1 MSIVANKPEP
11 LIYEMSNPG
20 AVGYSLPEFDVP
32 CTDMPAKH
40 LLREELNLP
49 EVGEVDVVRHFTR
62 LSQKNYCV
70 DLGIYPLGSCTMKY
84 NPKLNEE
91 AIRLFGFSQ
100 LHPMQPVE
108 TAQGAMQL
116 MYELQEDLGEI
127 SGLPGVTLQP
137 AAGAQGELVGILI
150 IRAYHIARGDTA
162 RSEVLIPDSAH
173 GTNPAT
179 SAMAGYQVVQVKSD
193 ARGNMD
199 LDDLRAKVSNKTA
212 GIMFT
217 NPNTLGLFE
226 EHVREVNQIIHDVG
240 GLVYGD
246 GANLNAIVGIARPGD
261 LGFDV
266 IHSNLHKTFSVPH
279 GGGGPGSGPVMVR
292 ADLAQFLP
300 SPVVDKSSPRQDGVG
315 GDTYVFKT
323 PEHSIG
329 RIKSFWGNFLAL
341 VRAYTYIRSFGKE
354 HLKEIAEDSVLNANY
369 LLALIR
375 DVYDPQVPER
385 ICKHEFV
392 LNGTRFKKEYGVSTL
407 DVAKRIIDFGYYPPT
422 IYFPLIVPE
431 CLMIEPTETQSKASL
446 DEFAAALRQIAE
458 EARTNPQLLHDAPH
472 DTPVTRLDDVKAARE
487 PILRYKHREP
497 QAAMHE
503 PAKVPTA

>member
-11 LIYEMSNPG
+11 LLYEMSNPG
-20 AVGYSLPEFDVP
+20 TIGYSLPDCDVP
-32 CTDMPAKH
+32 TTELPTHM
-40 LLREELNLP
+40 LRAELNLP

-70 DLGIYPLGSCTMKY
+70 DMGIYPLGSCTMKY
-84 NPKLNEE
+84 NPKINEE
-91 AIRLFGFSQ
+91 AIRLFGMSQ
-100 LHPMQPVE
+100 VHPMQPVE

-116 MYELQEDLGEI
+116 MFELQNYLGEI
-127 SGLPGVTLQP
+127 SGLPAVTLQP
-137 AAGAQGELVGILI
+137 AAGAQGELVGVLI
-150 IRAYHIARGDTA
+150 IRAYHLARGDAA
-162 RSEVLIPDSAH
+162 RTEILIPDSAH

-179 SAMAGYQVVQVKSD
+179 SAMAGYQVVQVNSD
-193 ARGNMD
+193 ARGDMD
-199 LDDLRAKVSNKTA
+199 LNDLRSKVSDKTA

-226 EHVREVNQIIHDVG
+226 ENVREVNQIIHEAG

-246 GANLNAIVGIARPGD
+246 GANLNAIVGVARPGD

-292 ADLAQFLP
+292 LDLAQFLP
-300 SPVVDKSSPRQDGVG
+300 SPVVAKQGDK
-315 GDTYVFKT
+315 YVFVT
-323 PEHSIG
+323 PAHSIG

-341 VRAYTYIRSFGKE
+341 VRAYTYIRTYGKE
-354 HLKEIAEDSVLNANY
+354 YLKDIAEVSVLNANY

-385 ICKHEFV
+385 ISKHEFV
-392 LNGTRFKKEYGVSTL
+392 LNGTRFKKDFGVSTL
-407 DVAKRIIDFGYYPPT
+407 DVAKRIIDYGYYPPT

-431 CLMIEPTETQSKASL
+431 CLMIEPAETQSKASL
-446 DEFAAALRQIAE
+446 DEFADALRKIAQ
-458 EARTNPQLLHDAPH
+458 EAREHPQLLHDAPH

-487 PILRYKHREP
+487 PILRFKH
-497 QAAMHE
+497 A
-503 PAKVPTA
+503 

>member
-11 LIYEMSNPG
+11 LLYELSNSG
-20 AVGYSLPEFDVP
+20 TVGYSLPDCDVP
-32 CTDMPAKH
+32 TTALPNH
-40 LLREELNLP
+40 LMRSDLRLP
-49 EVGEVDVVRHFTR
+49 EVSEVDVVRHFTR

-84 NPKLNEE
+84 NPKINEE
-91 AIRLFGFSQ
+91 AIRLFGMSQ
-100 LHPMQPVE
+100 VHPMQMPE

-116 MYELQEDLGEI
+116 MHELQNYLGEI
-127 SGLPGVTLQP
+127 SGLPAVTLQP
-137 AAGAQGELVGILI
+137 AAGAQGELTGVLV
-150 IRAYHIARGDTA
+150 IRAYHLSRGDTA
-162 RSEVLIPDSAH
+162 RSQVLIPDSAH

-179 SAMAGYQVVQVKSD
+179 SAMAGYKVVEVKSD
-193 ARGNMD
+193 ARGDMD

-226 EHVREVNQIIHDVG
+226 EHVRQVNQIIHDAG

-246 GANLNAIVGIARPGD
+246 GANLNAIVGVARPGD

-279 GGGGPGSGPVMVR
+279 GGGGPGSGPVMAR
-292 ADLAQFLP
+292 ADLAEFLP
-300 SPVVDKSSPRQDGVG
+300 SPVVAKEG
-315 GDTYVFKT
+315 GEYVFKH
-323 PEHSIG
+323 PARSIG

-341 VRAYTYIRSFGKE
+341 VRAYTYIRSYGRE
-354 HLKEIAEDSVLNANY
+354 HLKEIAEISVLNANY

-375 DVYDPQVPER
+375 HAYDPQIPER
-385 ICKHEFV
+385 VCKHEFV

-407 DVAKRIIDFGYYPPT
+407 DVAKRIIDYGFYPPT

-446 DEFAAALRQIAE
+446 DEFADALLKIAQ

-472 DTPVTRLDDVKAARE
+472 DTPVTRLDDVRAARE
-487 PILRYKHREP
+487 PVLHFKILEP
-497 QAAMHE
+497 MAKMPE
-503 PAKVPTA
+503 PDKVPTA

>member
-20 AVGYSLPEFDVP
+20 TIGYSLPECDVP
-32 CTDMPAKH
+32 TTALPENM
-40 LLREELNLP
+40 LRTELNLP

-70 DLGIYPLGSCTMKY
+70 DMGIYPLGSCTMKY
-84 NPKLNEE
+84 NPKINEE
-91 AIRLFGFSQ
+91 AIRLFGMSQ
-100 LHPMQPVE
+100 VHPMQPVE

-116 MYELQEDLGEI
+116 LYELQNYLGEI
-127 SGLPGVTLQP
+127 SGLPAVTLQP
-137 AAGAQGELVGILI
+137 AAGAQGELVGVLV
-150 IRAYHIARGDTA
+150 IRAYHLARGDTA
-162 RSEVLIPDSAH
+162 RTEILIPDSAH

-179 SAMAGYQVVQVKSD
+179 SAMAGYQVVQVNSD
-193 ARGNMD
+193 ARGDMD
-199 LDDLRAKVSNKTA
+199 LDDLRSKVSNKTA

-226 EHVREVNQIIHDVG
+226 ENVRQVNQIIHDAG

-246 GANLNAIVGIARPGD
+246 GANLNAIVGVARPGD

-300 SPVVDKSSPRQDGVG
+300 SPVVAKDRN
-315 GDTYVFKT
+315 TYVFVT

-341 VRAYTYIRSFGKE
+341 VRAYTYIRSYGKE
-354 HLKEIAEDSVLNANY
+354 YLKDIAEVSVLNANY

-385 ICKHEFV
+385 ISKHEFV
-392 LNGTRFKKEYGVSTL
+392 LNGTRFKKDYGVSTL
-407 DVAKRIIDFGYYPPT
+407 DVAKRIIDYGYYPPT

-446 DEFAAALRQIAE
+446 DEFADALRQIAQ
-458 EARTNPQLLHDAPH
+458 EARDNPQLLHDAPH
-472 DTPVTRLDDVKAARE
+472 DTPVTRLDDVKAARD
-487 PILRYKHREP
+487 PILRYNHHDPAAHMSQPKH
-497 QAAMHE
+497 
-503 PAKVPTA
+503 VPTA

>member
-20 AVGYSLPEFDVP
+20 TIGYSLPESDVP
-32 CTDMPAKH
+32 ETPLPTALM
-40 LLREELNLP
+40 REDLPLP
-49 EVGEVDVVRHFTR
+49 EVSEVDVVRHFTR

-84 NPKLNEE
+84 NPKINEE
-91 AIRLFGFSQ
+91 AVRLVGLAQ
-100 LHPMQPVE
+100 IHPLLEPHA
-108 TAQGAMQL
+108 AQGAMQL
-116 MYELQEDLGEI
+116 MYELQEYLAEI
-127 SGLPGVTLQP
+127 SGLPAVTLQP
-137 AAGAQGELVGILI
+137 AAGAQGELTGILI
-150 IRAYHIARGDTA
+150 IRAYHLARGDSRRTQ
-162 RSEVLIPDSAH
+162 VLIPDSAH

-179 SAMAGYQVVQVKSD
+179 SAMAGYKVVEVKSD

-199 LDDLRAKVSNKTA
+199 LNDLRAKVSDQTA

-226 EHVREVNQIIHDVG
+226 EHVREVNQMVHDAG

-279 GGGGPGSGPVMVR
+279 GGGGPGAGPVMAR

-300 SPVVDKSSPRQDGVG
+300 GPVVAKA
-315 GDTYVFKT
+315 GDEYVWHT

-341 VRAYTYIRSFGKE
+341 VRAYAYIRSYGKE
-354 HLKEIAEDSVLNANY
+354 HLREIAEIAVLNANY
-369 LLALIR
+369 LLARLR
-375 DVYDPQVPER
+375 NTYDLQVPER
-385 ICKHEFV
+385 DCKHEFV
-392 LNGTRFKKEYGVSTL
+392 LNGSRFKKEYGVNTL
-407 DVAKRIIDFGYYPPT
+407 DVAKRIIDYGFYPPT

-446 DEFAAALRQIAE
+446 DEYAEALLKIAE

-487 PILRYKHREP
+487 PILRYKRY
-497 QAAMHE
+497 E
-503 PAKVPTA
+503 PAVPRYAPETAPTA

>member
-20 AVGYSLPEFDVP
+20 TVGYSLPEFDVP
-32 CTDMPAKH
+32 CSDLPTHMM
-40 LLREELNLP
+40 REELNLP

-62 LSQKNYCV
+62 LSTKNYCV
-70 DLGIYPLGSCTMKY
+70 DFGIYPLGSCTMKY
-84 NPKLNEE
+84 NPKMNED

-100 LHPMQPVE
+100 VHPMQPAE
-108 TAQGAMQL
+108 TAQGTMQML
-116 MYELQEDLGEI
+116 YELQEYLGEI

-137 AAGAQGELVGILI
+137 AAGAQGELVGVLV
-150 IRAYHIARGDTA
+150 IRAYHLLRGDTN
-162 RSEVLIPDSAH
+162 RTEMLIPDSAH

-179 SAMAGYQVVQVKSD
+179 SAMAGYQVVQVNSD
-193 ARGNMD
+193 ARGDMD
-199 LDDLRAKVSNKTA
+199 LNDLRSKVSNKTA

-226 EHVREVNQIIHDVG
+226 ENVREVNQIIHDAG

-246 GANLNAIVGIARPGD
+246 GANLNAIVGKARPGD

-292 ADLAQFLP
+292 PDLAQFLP
-300 SPVVDKSSPRQDGVG
+300 SPVVVKE
-315 GDTYVFKT
+315 GDTYVFAA

-341 VRAYTYIRSFGKE
+341 VRAYAYIRSFGKE
-354 HLKEIAEDSVLNANY
+354 HLSEIAENSVLNANY

-375 DVYDPQVPER
+375 DVYDPHIPTRVS
-385 ICKHEFV
+385 KHEFV
-392 LNGTRFKKEYGVSTL
+392 LNGTRFKKEFGVSTL
-407 DVAKRIIDFGYYPPT
+407 DVAKRIIDYGYYPPT

-431 CLMIEPTETQSKASL
+431 CLMFEPTETQSKASL
-446 DEFAAALRQIAE
+446 DEFAGALRQIAE

-487 PILRYKHREP
+487 PVLRFKH
-497 QAAMHE
+497 A
-503 PAKVPTA
+503 

>member
-11 LIYEMSNPG
+11 LLYEMSNPG
-20 AVGYSLPEFDVP
+20 TVGFSLPESDVP
-32 CTDMPAKH
+32 DTLLPAH
-40 LLREELNLP
+40 LMRDDLNLP
-49 EVGEVDVVRHFTR
+49 QVSEVDVVRHFTR

-84 NPKLNEE
+84 NPKVNEE
-91 AIRLFGFSQ
+91 AIRLLGFSQ
-100 LHPMQPVE
+100 IHPLQEPE
-108 TAQGAMQL
+108 TVQGAMQL
-116 MYELQEDLGEI
+116 MYELQEYLGEI

-150 IRAYHIARGDTA
+150 IRAYHMSRGDTE
-162 RSEVLIPDSAH
+162 RTQVLIPDSAH

-179 SAMAGYQVVQVKSD
+179 SAMAGYKVVEVKSD
-193 ARGNMD
+193 ERGNMD
-199 LDDLRAKVSNKTA
+199 LDDLQSKVSGKTA

-226 EHVREVNQIIHDVG
+226 ENVQEVNRIVHDAG

-279 GGGGPGSGPVMVR
+279 GGGGPGAGPVMAR

-300 SPVVDKSSPRQDGVG
+300 SPVVARE
-315 GDTYVFKT
+315 GDEYVFKT
-323 PEHSIG
+323 PERTIG

-341 VRAYTYIRSFGKE
+341 VRAYAYIRSFGKE
-354 HLKEIAEDSVLNANY
+354 HLKEIAEVSVLNANY

-375 DVYDPQVPER
+375 GAYDPQIPER
-385 ICKHEFV
+385 LCKHEFV
-392 LNGTRFKKEYGVSTL
+392 LNGTRFKKDYGVNTL
-407 DVAKRIIDFGYYPPT
+407 DVAKRIIDYGFYPPT

-446 DEFAAALRQIAE
+446 DEFAAALLKIAE

-472 DTPVTRLDDVKAARE
+472 DTPVSRLDDVKAARE
-487 PILRYKHREP
+487 PVLHYKPP
-497 QAAMHE
+497 QEQEQEKIAA
-503 PAKVPTA
+503 